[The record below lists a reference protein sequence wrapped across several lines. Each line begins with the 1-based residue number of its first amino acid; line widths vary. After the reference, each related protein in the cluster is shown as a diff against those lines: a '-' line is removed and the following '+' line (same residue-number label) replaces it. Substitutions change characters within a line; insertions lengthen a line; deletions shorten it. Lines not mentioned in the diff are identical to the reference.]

1 MERIAIGADKKNKQW
16 LTVGTQAI
24 YTFYEIKAYFNLRV
38 LKTTSTGMTFGD
50 ISICSLLLFNQVCS
64 ICVRGVVGLQI
75 GDCFYFSMENVF
87 YFILKQTYNELG

>member
-1 MERIAIGADKKNKQW
+1 MERISIGADKKNKQW

-38 LKTTSTGMTFGD
+38 LKTTSIGMTFGD

-64 ICVRGVVGLQI
+64 ICVRGVVGFVDWRLFLFFN
-75 GDCFYFSMENVF
+75 GKCFLLHPQVD
-87 YFILKQTYNELG
+87 L